1 METKIINLFGP
12 SGTGKCFAKGTR
24 VRMYDGSIKN
34 IEDIK
39 IGDFVMGD
47 DSTARMVLEL
57 HQGKAPL
64 YMIERSFSSPI
75 IVSANH
81 ILTLKHRVGGIKT
94 YWEEIDIPLEDYMLL
109 IKFSNG
115 EEKVFD
121 VKPYLEDKVFFELK
135 NKELF
140 KTVKVGGLSI
150 EWANGLDICPDEL
163 YNQSKKI

>member
-1 METKIINLFGP
+1 MRP
-12 SGTGKCFAKGTR
+12 RA
-24 VRMYDGSIKN
+24 
-34 IEDIK
+34 
-39 IGDFVMGD
+39 
-47 DSTARMVLEL
+47 
-57 HQGKAPL
+57 
-64 YMIERSFSSPI
+64 
-75 IVSANH
+75 
-81 ILTLKHRVGGIKT
+81 
-94 YWEEIDIPLEDYMLL
+94 IDVKPLEDYMLL

>member
-1 METKIINLFGP
+1 MRP
-12 SGTGKCFAKGTR
+12 RA
-24 VRMYDGSIKN
+24 
-34 IEDIK
+34 
-39 IGDFVMGD
+39 
-47 DSTARMVLEL
+47 
-57 HQGKAPL
+57 
-64 YMIERSFSSPI
+64 
-75 IVSANH
+75 
-81 ILTLKHRVGGIKT
+81 
-94 YWEEIDIPLEDYMLL
+94 IDVKPLEDYRLL

>member
-1 METKIINLFGP
+1 MRPRAIDVK
-12 SGTGKCFAKGTR
+12 A
-24 VRMYDGSIKN
+24 
-34 IEDIK
+34 
-39 IGDFVMGD
+39 
-47 DSTARMVLEL
+47 LEE
-57 HQGKAPL
+57 
-64 YMIERSFSSPI
+64 YR
-75 IVSANH
+75 
-81 ILTLKHRVGGIKT
+81 
-94 YWEEIDIPLEDYMLL
+94 LL

-163 YNQSKKI
+163 YNKSKKI

>member
-1 METKIINLFGP
+1 MRP
-12 SGTGKCFAKGTR
+12 RA
-24 VRMYDGSIKN
+24 
-34 IEDIK
+34 
-39 IGDFVMGD
+39 
-47 DSTARMVLEL
+47 
-57 HQGKAPL
+57 
-64 YMIERSFSSPI
+64 
-75 IVSANH
+75 
-81 ILTLKHRVGGIKT
+81 
-94 YWEEIDIPLEDYMLL
+94 IDVKPLEDYRLL

-163 YNQSKKI
+163 YNKSKKI